1 MTSPP
6 FKVNRL
12 IWFLVGA
19 IVVCVLLYQLRSAIV
34 PFIVG
39 GALAY
44 VLAPFVSWLERL
56 LPWMSSR
63 SGLKRALLIGFIF
76 IVVALSVIAAV
87 VAVIPPTIAE
97 LRHFIELLPQLMK
110 QSSATFQKWNA
121 QFEAGVPPE
130 MQVLIRDS
138 LHDAGEALRGM
149 AKGFILRTVE
159 VIASTF
165 NLLVGLAM
173 VPLIL
178 FYLLK
183 DKEKLTPGMLSL
195 LPREWHR
202 HARQVIITINTVL
215 GAYVRGQLMLGL
227 AVGVAVTIGLWILG
241 VRFAPALGL
250 VAGIFELVPIIGP
263 WLGAIPGIFV
273 VLATA
278 PEKFI
283 WVALLYLGVQ
293 LVENTILV
301 PRIQSEALD
310 IHPLVVLASLVIG
323 SEFAGLWGF
332 ILGPPLAA
340 ILYRLHMYFLS
351 VWNSDDAMDQER
363 AIPPD
368 EEESEDELHNDDA
381 EEVSTDR

>member
-1 MTSPP
+1 MSSPP
-6 FKVNRL
+6 FKVSRL

-19 IVVCVLLYQLRSAIV
+19 IVVCVLLYQIRSAIV

-44 VLAPFVSWLERL
+44 VLTPFVSWLEGRI
-56 LPWMSSR
+56 PWMTSR
-63 SGLKRALLIGFIF
+63 PGLKRALIVVLIF
-76 IVVALSVIAAV
+76 IAVALSLIGALG
-87 VAVIPPTIAE
+87 AVIPPTIAE
-97 LRHFIELLPQLMK
+97 LRHFIELLPQIMK
-110 QSSATFQKWNA
+110 QSGATIQKWNEQYVA
-121 QFEAGVPPE
+121 SVPPD
-130 MQVLIRDS
+130 MQVVLRDT
-138 LHDAGEALRGM
+138 LHEAGEALRGL
-149 AKGFILRTVE
+149 ANNFALRTVG
-159 VIASTF
+159 VVARTF
-165 NLLVGLAM
+165 NVLIGLAM

-183 DKEKLTPGMLSL
+183 DKEKLTPGLLSL
-195 LPREWHR
+195 LPKEWHK
-202 HARQVIITINTVL
+202 HARHIILTLNAVL
-215 GAYVRGQLMLGL
+215 GAYVRGQLLLGV

-263 WLGAIPGIFV
+263 WLGAIPGILV

-340 ILYRLHMYFLS
+340 ALYRLHLYFLT
-351 VWNSDDAMDQER
+351 VWSSDDTIDQEET
-363 AIPPD
+363 IPSD

-381 EEVSTDR
+381 EEISAD